1 MTFVISSPDLVHITN
16 ELVGAPDVS
25 ADRADIRPADPVRAA
40 NCDGEPADA
49 SGLFGQLGVFTVF
62 VLCDRVQVPQQ
73 QAGERGDDDGSDGVD
88 DN

>member
-1 MTFVISSPDLVHITN
+1 MCPPRKTEITN
-16 ELVGAPDVS
+16 GLRPTPEVS
-25 ADRADIRPADPVRAA
+25 ADRVALRPADPVRAA